1 MVTFNK
7 QLSKS
12 IFLVCGELN
21 NWGYEEVEDEEEYDS
36 IPFPKCFELTFKFY
50 DCEFTAYFSQKNIE
64 KDSFEPISLEG
75 DGDLFDSFNQKME
88 DEEFKDDIK
97 TACEKIWKESLEWL

>member
-1 MVTFNK
+1 MIVSS
-7 QLSKS
+7 L
-12 IFLVCGELN
+12 
-21 NWGYEEVEDEEEYDS
+21 
-36 IPFPKCFELTFKFY
+36 LTSVKRIL
-50 DCEFTAYFSQKNIE
+50 K
-64 KDSFEPISLEG
+64 KDNFEPISLEG